1 MKRSIQMNKVH
12 IQKLISGM
20 SLHEKIGQL
29 NQEYSAHLDSEEFKE
44 KIRKGE
50 IGSIVLALWWTL

>member
-1 MKRSIQMNKVH
+1 MNKVH